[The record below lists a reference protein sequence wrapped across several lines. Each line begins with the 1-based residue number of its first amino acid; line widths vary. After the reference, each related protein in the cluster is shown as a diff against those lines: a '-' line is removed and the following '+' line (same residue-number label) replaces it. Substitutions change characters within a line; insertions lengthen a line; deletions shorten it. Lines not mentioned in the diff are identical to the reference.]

1 MTPWLGEMRL
11 RMILTSSILLSI
23 PLLSWLSDKSMIPT
37 VMFSR
42 SRCLLWTVSHSLRI
56 FSLILF
62 MSFSFSSLAEEASCS
77 NSKSRIIRSRL
88 ALSKSMFKRSLL
100 RMYIRAAVQRDK
112 FLGWERKEK
121 KSLVI
126 MLGRPFTKFNKQ
138 ADDLQKKKPDK
149 SQSTP
154 AFAWAFTVV
163 HRLLLARY

>member
-1 MTPWLGEMRL
+1 MQSGIHKREMKQQESFAGDVKW
-11 RMILTSSILLSI
+11 RMMLASSILLSI
-23 PLLSWLSDKSMIPT
+23 PQLWRLSNKSMLPT

-77 NSKSRIIRSRL
+77 NSRSRIIRSRL

-112 FLGWERKEK
+112 FLGWERK
-121 KSLVI
+121 
-126 MLGRPFTKFNKQ
+126 
-138 ADDLQKKKPDK
+138 KKKN
-149 SQSTP
+149 QL
-154 AFAWAFTVV
+154 AFTN
-163 HRLLLARY
+163 HFRQTFHYFW

>member
-1 MTPWLGEMRL
+1 MLVN
-11 RMILTSSILLSI
+11 SVLLSI
-23 PLLSWLSDKSMIPT
+23 PLPPRLSSKSMIPT

-121 KSLVI
+121 KKPQILVI
-126 MLGRPFTKFNKQ
+126 MLGRPFTIFNKQ
-138 ADDLQKKKPDK
+138 AEDLWKKKPDK
-149 SQSTP
+149 SQYVL
-154 AFAWAFTVV
+154 ALAWVLTVV
-163 HRLLLARY
+163 HGFLLASY